1 MGFPHSLFFS
11 KKGVIFIRTKI
22 IFNFDDLKN
31 IISDNTQIGTSY
43 LLLDEPFFEDV
54 ERQVKAVRD
63 IFIEISK
70 AIEPMNIVK
79 HISFKTKD
87 KYTTKQIYELVQIL
101 RQNANILVTLFNEET
116 RICNILFISNKQD
129 YLLKQYIREFLDL
142 EVL

>member
-1 MGFPHSLFFS
+1 MGLSHSLFFY
-11 KKGVIFIRTKI
+11 KEGVIFIRTKI
-22 IFNFDDLKN
+22 IFNFDELKS

-87 KYTTKQIYELVQIL
+87 KYTTKQIYDLVQIL
-101 RQNANILVTLFNEET
+101 RQNTNILVTLFNAET
-116 RICNILFISNKQD
+116 RICNILFISNKED
-129 YLLKQYIREFLDL
+129 YLLKKYIREFLDL